1 MSDSLKKLASTDG
14 RKSLLQVRTRLLGYC
29 EEARSSLSALKLK
42 RKGPDCE
49 CIGKSTKS
57 PDCECIGK
65 IVKGPDCECIG
76 AKPTALLG
84 KPVAFVQL
92 RADPAAEDQLAKEMT
107 HDLEMNFNKIAPFG
121 KEDTAKE
128 LQDHAADTQDTL
140 VDAVENAV

>member
-1 MSDSLKKLASTDG
+1 MSDALKKLTPAKGAKT
-14 RKSLLQVRTRLLGYC
+14 LLQVLARLLSYC
-29 EEARSSLSALKLK
+29 GEARAALSALKLSRK
-42 RKGPDCE
+42 GPDCECIGKSSKGPDCE

-65 IVKGPDCECIG
+65 IAKGPDCECIG

-121 KEDTAKE
+121 KEDTHDLEMNFNKIA
-128 LQDHAADTQDTL
+128 
-140 VDAVENAV
+140 